1 MAKEKI
7 EVDKS
12 QLDEMMAKIERLEK
26 AASKKRLDYVDS
38 KNKDDH
44 GKTISLRMLN
54 GLVVTS
60 WRMTKDLVEQT
71 PSGVW
76 KEDQQI
82 EVTYEDG
89 KKEKMTYVIFSR
101 RYTAL
106 LAEVTSETKLNKQED
121 IDKYGDTLFKVET
134 EDGKKYE
141 IGSTFVN

>member
-1 MAKEKI
+1 MTKETETQLEELMAK
-7 EVDKS
+7 V
-12 QLDEMMAKIERLEK
+12 ERLEK

-38 KNKDDH
+38 KNKGDH
-44 GKTISLRMLN
+44 GKTVGLRMLN

-60 WRMTKDLVEQT
+60 WRMVKDLVEQT

-82 EVTYEDG
+82 EVTYEDD
-89 KKEKMTYVIFSR
+89 KKEKMTYIIFSR
-101 RYTAL
+101 RYSSL
-106 LAEVTSETKLNKQED
+106 LAEVISETKLNKQED